1 MKEDE
6 LRRGLRFGGW
16 MVAGKGMSLGLALLI
31 LAGISCGK
39 REDDVVL
46 ATDPKQAASQLDT
59 AFSAANSQVKQSAVT
74 ASEALRRGEYEKAIV
89 NLQVMRESQALT
101 MEQGLAIHGTVV
113 SLESQLIR
121 GVEAGDPNA
130 IRAYQLLR
138 AMKRN

>member
-1 MKEDE
+1 MADGKA
-6 LRRGLRFGGW
+6 LGFGLTL
-16 MVAGKGMSLGLALLI
+16 VI
-31 LAGISCGK
+31 LAGIGCGK
-39 REDDVVL
+39 TEDDVAL
-46 ATDPKQAASQLDT
+46 AKDPKQAASQLDT

-89 NLQVMRESQALT
+89 NLQVMRDSQALT